1 MPCSST
7 RSGAAIGPSG
17 RSTSGAFHVIRQSS
31 HGRWLGYAELG
42 LQVRELL
49 PVLHELAGQAVLGG
63 ECDEGLGAVV
73 EVLVQDLVLGAF
85 GAVEG
90 EVEEGV
96 RPHDAANVGQ
106 ALV

>member
-7 RSGAAIGPSG
+7 RSGAAVGPSG
-17 RSTSGAFHVIRQSS
+17 RSTSGAFHVIGQSS
-31 HGRWLGYAELG
+31 HEALGVGYAELG
-42 LQVRELL
+42 LQVREFL
-49 PVLHELAGQAVLGG
+49 PVGHELAGQAVLGG

-90 EVEEGV
+90 EVEEGI
-96 RPHDAANVGQ
+96 RLHDPADV
-106 ALV
+106 